1 MPESVVLLVNLGFFV
16 LELMR
21 RVRIQSSLVRTR
33 KFNES
38 RHHFCVD
45 NSSDL
50 KDVDYR

>member
-21 RVRIQSSLVRTR
+21 RVRIQSSLVRTI
-33 KFNES
+33 KFTES
-38 RHHFCVD
+38 SYNFYID
-45 NSSDL
+45 TSDL